1 MLCNEK
7 IRSSIT
13 TPPAAKMAARL
24 VLDFTVL
31 LLASISLNLQAQS
44 LTTSAQNALELD
56 AFTDELNWSANN
68 AFDDTLVQPMYERAR
83 QFQEMGSH
91 TEALRL
97 YKDAMHILRINNGLY
112 DESQL
117 ELLEAMIESEISL
130 QNWAMVDKHYSYMEY
145 LYTRLYDINDPRLE
159 SGLQKVVSWHVNA
172 LNVNIDGKRV
182 EHLQQ
187 ANKLFKM
194 RLQIAQLTL
203 TADDPKLDFLLR
215 NIAICE
221 RQLFLTSELNREI
234 QRREMRTRDKKL
246 LADLD

>member
-1 MLCNEK
+1 MLLNGK
-7 IRSSIT
+7 LRWSFT

-24 VLDFTVL
+24 VLNFAL
-31 LLASISLNLQAQS
+31 FLLAATSLDLQAQS
-44 LTTSAQNALELD
+44 LSASGQNVPELD
-56 AFTDELNWSANN
+56 AFTNGLDWPANN
-68 AFDDTLVQPMYERAR
+68 AYDNTLVQPMYERAR

-159 SGLQKVVSWHVNA
+159 SGLQKVVTWHVNA

-203 TADDPKLDFLLR
+203 TADDPKLDFLVR

-234 QRREMRTRDKKL
+234 QRRDMRTRDKNL